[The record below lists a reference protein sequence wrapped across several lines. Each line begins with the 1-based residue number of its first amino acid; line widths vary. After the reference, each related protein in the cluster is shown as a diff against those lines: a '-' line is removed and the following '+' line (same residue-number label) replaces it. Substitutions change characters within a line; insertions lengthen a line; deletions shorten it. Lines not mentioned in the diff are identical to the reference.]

1 MACLS
6 SDTNLLFL
14 YTVDDEFSQSLFGLE
29 ASRRLRNGMT
39 LDLNYLLYQ
48 SDEQHLPLY
57 SLIDDSELSLTL
69 GYYF

>member
-1 MACLS
+1 
-6 SDTNLLFL
+6 
-14 YTVDDEFSQSLFGLE
+14 
-29 ASRRLRNGMT
+29 MT
-39 LDLNYLLYQ
+39 LDFNYLLYQ